1 MMRIVTC
8 ALLVLSVAALA
19 DPMAEMQG
27 AWNGSGWARETP
39 DGPQETV
46 RCRLKNTYDA
56 DVLTIKG
63 RCAVPGRKLTL
74 SGEIKSDAG
83 SEEITGHWFNPD
95 GLGSVRIKGVQRGDI
110 LAFTF
115 RAKDPETGRDI
126 AQDVEW
132 RVSSDGLRLRATD
145 RSNPDAMMSD
155 ISFKR

>member
-1 MMRIVTC
+1 VNLC
-8 ALLVLSVAALA
+8 F
-19 DPMAEMQG
+19 
-27 AWNGSGWARETP
+27 GSGICKP
-39 DGPQETV
+39 
-46 RCRLKNTYDA
+46 
-56 DVLTIKG
+56 
-63 RCAVPGRKLTL
+63 TL